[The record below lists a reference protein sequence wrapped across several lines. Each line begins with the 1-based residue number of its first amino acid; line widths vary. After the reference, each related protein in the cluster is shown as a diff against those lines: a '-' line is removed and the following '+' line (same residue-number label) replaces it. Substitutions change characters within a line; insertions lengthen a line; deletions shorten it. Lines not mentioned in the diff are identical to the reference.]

1 MRIKV
6 VFATRNGAR
15 TLPAALAGHL
25 SQRLRPEQVVA
36 VDNGSTDA
44 TGEILRTAS
53 ANPDLRLTVLREGGR
68 GKNRALNRAL
78 PLVSDADL
86 VVFTDDDA
94 VPEPDWLE
102 QLAAAALASPRHDI
116 LGGAIKP
123 GWMAPPPPWLFDWRV
138 PLDVCFAVNGSL
150 PEGPVAAKKIWGPNM
165 AVRGSVLRQGHGFD
179 VSVGPDGSPAYPM
192 GSETEFT
199 QRLERRGHRAWF
211 ARKAVVRHLVRPE
224 QMEQRWVIGRA
235 YRCGLGAARVE
246 PAYRERMREGAM
258 PPGLVGRRLA
268 YGSAAAAARRLLPPG
283 RLRFWL
289 EWQDSL
295 VRGLCD
301 GFAAARPAEVPST
314 ITTGLQ
320 H

>member
-36 VDNGSTDA
+36 VDNGSTDR
-44 TGEILRTAS
+44 TGEILHGAS
-53 ANPDLRLTVLREGGR
+53 DNPGLRLTVLREGGR

-102 QLAAAALASPRHDI
+102 QLAAAAQSAPRHAI
-116 LGGAIKP
+116 LGGTIKP
-123 GWMAPPPPWLFDWRV
+123 GWMAPPPAWLFDWRV
-138 PLDVCFAVNGSL
+138 PLDVCFAVNASIA
-150 PEGPVAAKKIWGPNM
+150 EGPVAAKKIWGPNM
-165 AVRGSVLRQGHGFD
+165 AVRGGVLRQGHSFD
-179 VSVGPDGSPAYPM
+179 VSVGPDGSPTYPM

-199 QRLERRGHRAWF
+199 QRLERAGHHGWF

-224 QMEQRWVIGRA
+224 QMEEHWVIGRA
-235 YRCGLGAARVE
+235 YRCGLGAARIE
-246 PAYRERMREGAM
+246 PSYRDWMRDG
-258 PPGLVGRRLA
+258 GLPAGLAGRRLA
-268 YGSAAAAARRLLPPG
+268 YGGAAAAARRLLPPG

-301 GFAAARPAEVPST
+301 GLAAAQPAHVPASV
-314 ITTGLQ
+314 TTGLQ